1 MSTERKHMPPLKKQN
16 KSSIQDTRTTEEI
29 AIQST
34 ITSSYNIFTPGYK
47 AQNIRVKNPLTG
59 KDSLFSVK
67 DSAFFELFYYL
78 AQKGLYNKMMLEV
91 ETFTAKID
99 PDWQV
104 VYVALQD
111 YFNQMKQSAENNDL

>member
-1 MSTERKHMPPLKKQN
+1 MPPLKKQN

-34 ITSSYNIFTPGYK
+34 ITSSYNIFTPCYG

-59 KDSLFSVK
+59 KNSLFSVK

-91 ETFTAKID
+91 ETFTAQID
-99 PDWQV
+99 PDWQP
-104 VYVALQD
+104 VYVALRD
-111 YFNQMKQSAENNDL
+111 YFDQMKQLGEINEQ